1 MSKNTEAISSK
12 YRGLDTWETSEIL
25 SALWDGQMRATAS
38 VLPALPSLS
47 RSIEA
52 ATHHLQATK
61 GRLIYVGAGSSGVI
75 SLLDSLELGS
85 TFNWPEDR
93 MVVVLPGGTD
103 LTNGLSDA
111 VEDSG
116 DVAVDRINA
125 LNVCEADVVIG
136 VSASGAVEFTLQALK
151 RARSLGA
158 LTVGFANNSHSD
170 MEAVAQYVVVAETG
184 AEVIAGSTRMGAGTA
199 QKILFNLFSTTLMT
213 QLGAVHDN
221 LMVNVRPANKKL
233 QNRCVTMTAQIA
245 EVSEQLA
252 AEALAE
258 LGSVKRAVLGLA
270 GVPAE
275 QIDGRLHTAKG
286 VLRHA
291 LQSKASGT

>member
-1 MSKNTEAISSK
+1 M
-12 YRGLDTWETSEIL
+12 G
-25 SALWDGQMRATAS
+25 RANARHRFCPAS
-38 VLPALPSLS
+38 LPSLS
-47 RSIEA
+47 RSIQA
-52 ATHHLQATK
+52 ATHHLHANA

-85 TFNWPEDR
+85 TFDWPEER

-125 LNVCEADVVIG
+125 LRVCEADVVVG

-151 RARSLGA
+151 RARDLGA
-158 LTVGFANNSHSD
+158 LTVGFANNSQSD
-170 MEAVAQYVVVAETG
+170 MEAIAQYTVVAETG
-184 AEVIAGSTRMGAGTA
+184 PKSSPVLPNGCWNSTK
-199 QKILFNLFSTTLMT
+199 KILFNLFSTTLMT

-221 LMVNVRPANKKL
+221 LMINVRPSNKKL

-245 EVSEQLA
+245 EVSDELA
-252 AEALAE
+252 RNALAE
-258 LGSVKRAVLGLA
+258 LV
-270 GVPAE
+270 
-275 QIDGRLHTAKG
+275 
-286 VLRHA
+286 
-291 LQSKASGT
+291 QSNARCWD

>member
-1 MSKNTEAISSK
+1 M
-12 YRGLDTWETSEIL
+12 G
-25 SALWDGQMRATAS
+25 RANARHRFCPAS
-38 VLPALPSLS
+38 LPSLS
-47 RSIEA
+47 RSIQA
-52 ATHHLQATK
+52 ATHHLHANA

-85 TFNWPEDR
+85 TFDWPEER

-125 LNVCEADVVIG
+125 LRVCEADVVVG

-151 RARSLGA
+151 RARDLGA
-158 LTVGFANNSHSD
+158 LTVGFANNSQSD
-170 MEAVAQYVVVAETG
+170 MEAIAQYTVVAETG
-184 AEVIAGSTRMGAGTA
+184 PEVIAGSTEWVLE
-199 QKILFNLFSTTLMT
+199 QHKKILFNLFSTTLMT

-221 LMVNVRPANKKL
+221 LMINVRPSNKKL

-245 EVSEQLA
+245 EVSDELA
-252 AEALAE
+252 RNALAE
-258 LGSVKRAVLGLA
+258 LV
-270 GVPAE
+270 
-275 QIDGRLHTAKG
+275 
-286 VLRHA
+286 
-291 LQSKASGT
+291 QSNARCWD